1 MSASSSRSS
10 GDKNDGEDGDDGSSV
25 PPDEELEQFRHQ
37 VREYCKLD
45 EQVRKLR
52 VALSE
57 RRRHM
62 AALSRSM
69 STFMQTYDIQYAN
82 TAGMGRIAS
91 TIRRV
96 KAPLRLSDVRERLR
110 ALPDGVRGDDL
121 VKAVFEAERPVTER
135 ASVRRIV
142 PRARVLDLEL

>member
-1 MSASSSRSS
+1 MSAAASSSSATDRI
-10 GDKNDGEDGDDGSSV
+10 DDDDGPPV
-25 PPDEELEQFRHQ
+25 PPDDELEQFRHQ
-37 VREYCKLD
+37 VKEYCKLD

-69 STFMQTYDIQYAN
+69 STFMQNYDIQYAN
-82 TAGMGRIAS
+82 TSGMGRIAS

-96 KAPLRLSDVRERLR
+96 KAPLRLSDVRERLL
-110 ALPDGVRGDDL
+110 AAPAGVRGEEL
-121 VKAVFEAERPVTER
+121 VKAVFECERPVTER

-142 PRARVLDLEL
+142 PRARALDLDL